1 MNKELL
7 KHLLDIAYTNNYQTV
22 TEEKVTE
29 IIERFEDNDLGEL
42 TLLNAGG
49 ITVNGKWICNINEN
63 DNGKYIDLA
72 LEAFN
77 YLEDEIKLHIETPIT
92 THLLQV
98 IKALNNQNY
107 YLREFTKEGG
117 FGKCMIFR
125 ND

>member
-1 MNKELL
+1 MDKELL

-22 TEEKVTE
+22 TQEKIEE
-29 IIERFEDNDLGEL
+29 IIERFENNDLNEF

-49 ITVNGKWICNINEN
+49 ITVDDNWICNINES
-63 DNGKYIDLA
+63 DNGKYIGLA

-77 YLEDEIKLHIETPIT
+77 YLEEEIKVHIETPIT

-98 IKALNNQNY
+98 ISALNDQGY
-107 YLREFTKEGG
+107 YLKGFTKEDG
-117 FGKCMIFR
+117 FGKCLTFR